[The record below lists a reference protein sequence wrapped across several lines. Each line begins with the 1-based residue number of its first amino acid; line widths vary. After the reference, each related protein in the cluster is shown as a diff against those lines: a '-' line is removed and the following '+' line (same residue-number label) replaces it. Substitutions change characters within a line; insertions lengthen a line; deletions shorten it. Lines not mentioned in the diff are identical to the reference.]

1 MMKKILPRGTSK
13 VRSRITTKSPKAIV
27 RSRTVMR
34 ASPSAILDAQH
45 VAQDGEV
52 AVRDHDP
59 HDAEDHGRGG
69 GLADGGGVPAGV
81 DALHAAGDG
90 DDHPEDEALRDAE
103 PDVGQGDRLL
113 ALLPEERRVQ

>member
-27 RSRTVMR
+27 RARNLMR
-34 ASPSAILDAQH
+34 GSPSAILDAQH
-45 VAQDGEV
+45 VAQDGED

-69 GLADGGGVPAGV
+69 GLADGGGVSAGGG
-81 DALHAAGDG
+81 APHAARDG
-90 DDHPEDEALRDAE
+90 DDHPDDTGL
-103 PDVGQGDRLL
+103 
-113 ALLPEERRVQ
+113 